1 MKNERT
7 SIGRERAIELSESH
21 WWELCTEREIAE
33 VQLFTAE
40 LCMPF
45 SRFHEALEKSL
56 RRPVFTHELGMDY
69 DGICAEFLGERPA
82 PTFRDIINLIPESK
96 RIVIVADE

>member
-1 MKNERT
+1 MKTERT
-7 SIGRERAIELSESH
+7 SIGREKAIELAESH
-21 WWELCTEREIAE
+21 WWELCTDREIAE

-45 SRFHEALEKSL
+45 SRFHESLEKSL
-56 RRPVFTHELGMDY
+56 GRPVFTHELGMDY

-82 PTFRDIINLIPESK
+82 PALDDIMKLIPESK
-96 RIVIVADE
+96 RIVVVVDE